1 MGFRAAIMARLALLF
16 GICFLMAATKW
27 ACVTNTMDTI
37 DTGDGSGGSGG
48 IIWVSTLSIH
58 NSAGIRTTSFVFGE
72 PIRFE
77 FEIRNISARPVVVQ
91 FDTAQIYDFIVVDA
105 GTAQVRWQWSEGM
118 GFNQTPTE
126 LTMAPSSSK
135 SFTATW
141 SGQLRDG
148 SQLPPGT
155 YQARGLMVFDEFFG
169 DPLARNDM
177 ASALMTFSV
186 R

>member
-1 MGFRAAIMARLALLF
+1 
-16 GICFLMAATKW
+16 
-27 ACVTNTMDTI
+27 MDPI
-37 DTGDGSGGSGG
+37 GGVDGSGG
-48 IIWVSTLSIH
+48 IIWVSTLSMH
-58 NSAGIRTTSFVFGE
+58 NPAGVRTTSFVLGE

-77 FEIRNISARPVVVQ
+77 FEIRNVTQSTVVVQ

-105 GTAQVRWQWSEGM
+105 GTARVRWQWSEGL
-118 GFNQTPTE
+118 GFTQTPTE
-126 LTMAPSSSK
+126 ITVAPNSSR

-141 SGQLRDG
+141 NGQLRDG
-148 SQLPPGT
+148 SQLPAGT

-177 ASALMTFSV
+177 ASGLQTFSV

>member
-1 MGFRAAIMARLALLF
+1 
-16 GICFLMAATKW
+16 
-27 ACVTNTMDTI
+27 MDPI
-37 DTGDGSGGSGG
+37 DGVDGSGG
-48 IIWVSTLSIH
+48 IIWVSTFSMH
-58 NSAGIRTTSFVFGE
+58 NPAGVRTTSFVLGE

-77 FEIRNISARPVVVQ
+77 FEIRNVSQSTVVVQ

-105 GTAQVRWQWSEGM
+105 GTARVRWQWSEGL
-118 GFNQTPTE
+118 GFTQTPTE
-126 LTMAPSSSK
+126 ITIAANSSR

-141 SGQLRDG
+141 NGQLRDG
-148 SQLPPGT
+148 SQLPVGT

-177 ASALMTFSV
+177 ASALQTFSV